1 MHQNPAPHPYGIGEE
16 SELAPSTF
24 YIEAS
29 LTYSFTPLLKFKIDK
44 MRLTMRYRAV
54 ISIFLAICLG
64 ILTACSSSPDS
75 VDKRNLTYDDIVN
88 TGIANSC
95 LDLPDSSRGAIK
107 IDPDSKYVIKDLC
120 LEPTRYFVREEPTN
134 KRQEAKFI
142 EGKLLTRYTSS
153 LDQIRGEIEPNGD
166 GTLTFTETDGI
177 DFQAV
182 TVLLPG
188 GEEVPFLFTVKNLV
202 ASTEFGQYSIDP
214 STDFKGEFRVPS
226 YRGAVFLDP
235 KGRSVA
241 SGYDNA
247 VALPARADDKNF
259 SRANVKEF
267 VARNGEMELNVTKVD
282 SETGEIA
289 GVFVSE
295 QPSATDLGAEE
306 PEEVKVRGRFYAR
319 VEPA

>member
-1 MHQNPAPHPYGIGEE
+1 
-16 SELAPSTF
+16 
-24 YIEAS
+24 
-29 LTYSFTPLLKFKIDK
+29 
-44 MRLTMRYRAV
+44 MRYRAV
-54 ISIFLAICLG
+54 ISIFLALCLG

-95 LDLPDSSRGAIK
+95 LDIPETSRGSIN
-107 IDPDSKYVIKDLC
+107 IDPNTKYVVKDLC
-120 LEPTRYFVREEPTN
+120 LEPRQYFVKEEPTN

-153 LDQIRGEIEPNGD
+153 LEQIRGEIEPNED

-188 GEEVPFLFTVKNLV
+188 GEEVPFLFTIKNLV
-202 ASTEFGQYSIDP
+202 ASTDSGQNSINP
-214 STDFKGEFRVPS
+214 STDFKGEYRVPS
-226 YRGAVFLDP
+226 YRGQVFLDP

-247 VALPARADDKNF
+247 VALPARADDKDF

-282 SETGEIA
+282 PETGEIA
-289 GVFVSE
+289 GVFISE

-306 PEEVKVRGRFYAR
+306 PEEVKVRGVFYAR